1 MSRAAPQSGSRKIS
15 FNVSE
20 QYDIQ
25 DVVGEGAYGVVCSAL
40 HKPSGQKVAIKKIT
54 PFDHS
59 MFCLRTLREMKLLR
73 YFNHENIISIL
84 DIQKPRSY
92 ETFTEVY
99 LIQELMETDMH
110 RVIRTQELSD
120 DHCQYFIY
128 QTLRALKAMHS
139 ANVLHRDLKP
149 SNLLLNANCD
159 LKVCDFGLARSA
171 ASTEDNQGF
180 MTEYVATRWYRAPE
194 IMLTFKEYTKAIDVW
209 SVGCILAEMLSGKPL
224 FPGKDYH
231 HQLTL
236 ILDVLGTPTM
246 EDYYGIKSRRARE
259 YIRSLPFK
267 KKIPWKAM
275 FPKTSDLALD
285 LLDKLLAFNPAKRI
299 TVEEALRHPYL
310 EPYHDPEDEPTADAI
325 PEEFFDF
332 DKNKD
337 NLTKEQLKQL
347 IFEEIMRDCTLDK
360 PTYHPP
366 KPNATAMNYYPST
379 NSSPSLAAK
388 TVDLVETSSCSSN
401 GTTRPGVHTPRTPII
416 DPSANPGSWARS
428 LPIMEKSI
436 NSIKASDR
444 IGSEKQQHA
453 SAASDAN
460 SSPTRRSSDGKTPW
474 YQTSQHWL
482 L

>member
-1 MSRAAPQSGSRKIS
+1 MSNRAPNPSTGSRKIS

-84 DIQKPRSY
+84 DIQKPRNY

-110 RVIRTQELSD
+110 RVIRTQDLSD

-171 ASTEDNQGF
+171 ASQEDNSGF

-267 KKIPWKAM
+267 KKVPLRTL

-285 LLDKLLAFNPAKRI
+285 LLEKLLAFNPVKRI
-299 TVEEALRHPYL
+299 TVDEALQHPYL
-310 EPYHDPEDEPTADAI
+310 EPYHDPEDEPTAQPI

-337 NLTKEQLKQL
+337 NLSKEQLKEL
-347 IFEEIMRDCTLDK
+347 IFAEIMR
-360 PTYHPP
+360 
-366 KPNATAMNYYPST
+366 
-379 NSSPSLAAK
+379 
-388 TVDLVETSSCSSN
+388 
-401 GTTRPGVHTPRTPII
+401 
-416 DPSANPGSWARS
+416 
-428 LPIMEKSI
+428 
-436 NSIKASDR
+436 
-444 IGSEKQQHA
+444 
-453 SAASDAN
+453 
-460 SSPTRRSSDGKTPW
+460 
-474 YQTSQHWL
+474 
-482 L
+482 